1 MCVLLP
7 LLSVQNLFSC
17 YLQLKVY
24 DVLKL
29 IFQFRGSK
37 LYVAAIF
44 LKSHSLESVGF
55 LFNRIKFYLLHF

>member
-44 LKSHSLESVGF
+44 LK
-55 LFNRIKFYLLHF
+55 